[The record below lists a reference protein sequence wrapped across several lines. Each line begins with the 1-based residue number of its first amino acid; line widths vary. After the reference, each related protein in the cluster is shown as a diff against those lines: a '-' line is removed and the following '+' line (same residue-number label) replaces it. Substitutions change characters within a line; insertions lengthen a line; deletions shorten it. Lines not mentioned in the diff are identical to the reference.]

1 MKYFNIL
8 YMWKTGE
15 LLNWAYFVIDLS
27 FQNVLYKQQQPPTKN
42 AVDTCQLR
50 GIVANTEK
58 HLYPERYVFIRKG
71 FMSR

>member
-27 FQNVLYKQQQPPTKN
+27 FQNVLYKPPSPPTKN
-42 AVDTCQLR
+42 AVDTRQLR

-58 HLYPERYVFIRKG
+58 HLYPERHAFIRKG